1 MNVYEKNTVEFVTVG
16 VEFCAFIEKA
26 NEKSFDTFV
35 PVLQKLLPF
44 LYLKATLVEKPI
56 VLGEDELGTYVT
68 EVDYENIRAT
78 IANILED
85 KDDFY
90 NGHEPMSISECVAD
104 IYQDIKDFISN
115 YKTGMEDV
123 MNDAI
128 EKCIDNFQ
136 TYWGG
141 RLLEALSAIHK
152 ISYTELDELC

>member
-1 MNVYEKNTVEFVTVG
+1 
-16 VEFCAFIEKA
+16 
-26 NEKSFDTFV
+26 
-35 PVLQKLLPF
+35 
-44 LYLKATLVEKPI
+44 
-56 VLGEDELGTYVT
+56 
-68 EVDYENIRAT
+68 
-78 IANILED
+78 
-85 KDDFY
+85 
-90 NGHEPMSISECVAD
+90 MSISECVAD